1 MEEGTAKNKAA
12 LIVTNWNYERHST
25 LKFPERDGEILND
38 MLTNSGY
45 CSVKVVHNSIN
56 IFEDIENFVDEMRNK
71 QPKEKYMRVHFH
83 FSGKQIPSFN
93 LIFLCFI
100 YKVME
105 STMQPSNSKP
115 KTT

>member
-56 IFEDIENFVDEMRNK
+56 IFEDIENFVDEMKSK
-71 QPKEKYMRVHFH
+71 QPKEKYLRVHFH
-83 FSGKQIPSFN
+83 FSGK
-93 LIFLCFI
+93 
-100 YKVME
+100 
-105 STMQPSNSKP
+105 
-115 KTT
+115 